1 MPSNT
6 IQNIC
11 STLSAVTITNEAKL
25 PLGCL
30 SDAQHQHN
38 MYYVRYTTGRETWQS
53 LEDLLAICTPFLQPN
68 AACGATF
75 SRKSRSQ
82 LAVNLACS
90 VLQFHGN
97 WLKANWRPC
106 DILLSRDGTT
116 NLHSPYL
123 LPSVETPKERTI
135 CNKQN
140 PSILIQNEAL
150 FPLGLALVELSLC
163 QNLDALYV
171 PEDHDIVKAG
181 SYLKTALRV
190 MEIVETESGSDYAN
204 VVRQCLLWHGSKQD
218 SLEDEKLQE
227 RIFQLIILPLM
238 ENSKHFQG

>member
-1 MPSNT
+1 M
-6 IQNIC
+6 
-11 STLSAVTITNEAKL
+11 
-25 PLGCL
+25 
-30 SDAQHQHN
+30 
-38 MYYVRYTTGRETWQS
+38 
-53 LEDLLAICTPFLQPN
+53 
-68 AACGATF
+68 
-75 SRKSRSQ
+75 
-82 LAVNLACS
+82 
-90 VLQFHGN
+90 
-97 WLKANWRPC
+97 
-106 DILLSRDGTT
+106 
-116 NLHSPYL
+116 
-123 LPSVETPKERTI
+123 ETPKERTI

-163 QNLDALYV
+163 QNLDALYA